1 MKEIFLKVKTITK
14 YQFYDWVRTAQK
26 KIQKLKLAPTDP
38 DGKLNS
44 MTKCTNKIVDNKWVF
59 KWLDSG
65 NSISL

>member
-1 MKEIFLKVKTITK
+1 MTELELLK
-14 YQFYDWVRTAQK
+14 K

-44 MTKCTNKIVDNKWVF
+44 MTKCMNKIVDNKWVF